1 MNDNMVLAL
10 SKPLGVRGYA
20 CITTDVVREAQQR
33 HETAPTA
40 TYVLGKALTAA
51 ALQGALLKV
60 QQRAALRWQ
69 ANGPLDR
76 ILVEADSNGSVRG
89 YVGDPTVDLPLVEG
103 KQDIVSA
110 IGRAGVLTVVK
121 DLLLPELSEGT
132 VHLETSDID
141 GDLMFYYEQSEQMPT
156 YIATYVSLDEEGVP
170 IVAGGLLVQPLP
182 PYEPSTMDHIRERL
196 QELPPLGSLLDDGQK
211 PQVILADLLTEAS
224 PEFIS
229 RYPVK
234 FRCNCS
240 RERTQDALIS
250 LGKEELQQLLEDEG
264 QAVVDC
270 HYCRE
275 QYIFTADDLQ
285 GIIDSL

>member
-20 CITTDVVREAQQR
+20 CITTDVVREAQER

-40 TYVLGKALTAA
+40 TYALGKALTAA

-69 ANGPLDR
+69 GNGPLDR

-89 YVGDPTVDLPLVEG
+89 YVGDASIDLPLVDG
-103 KQDIVSA
+103 KQDVVSA
-110 IGRAGVLTVVK
+110 IGRAGLLTVVK

-141 GDLMFYYEQSEQMPT
+141 GDLIFYYEQSEQMPT
-156 YIATYVSLDEEGVP
+156 YIATYVSLDEDGIPV
-170 IVAGGLLVQPLP
+170 VAGGLLVQPLP
-182 PYEPSTMDHIRERL
+182 PYDASTMDQIRERL
-196 QELPPLGSLLDDGQK
+196 QELPPLGSLLDEGQK

-240 RERTQDALIS
+240 RERTRDALIA
-250 LGKEELQQLLEDEG
+250 LGKDELTQVLEEEG
-264 QAVVDC
+264 EAVVDC

-275 QYIFTADDLQ
+275 QYVFSEADLQ
-285 GIIDSL
+285 EIIDSL

>member
-20 CITTDVVREAQQR
+20 CITTDVVREAQER

-40 TYVLGKALTAA
+40 TYALGKALTAA

-69 ANGPLDR
+69 ASGPLDR

-89 YVGDPTVDLPLVEG
+89 YVGNPAIDLPLVDG
-103 KQDIVSA
+103 RQDIVSA

-141 GDLMFYYEQSEQMPT
+141 GDLIFYYEQSEQMPT
-156 YIATYVSLDEEGVP
+156 YISTHVTLDEAGVP
-170 IVAGGLLVQPLP
+170 VVAGGVLVQPLP
-182 PYEPSTMDHIRERL
+182 PYDPSTMEQVRERL

-211 PQVILADLLTEAS
+211 PQVILADLLTAAS

-240 RERTQDALIS
+240 RERTRDALIS
-250 LGKEELQQLLEDEG
+250 LGKEELQQVLEDEG

-275 QYIFTADDLQ
+275 QYIFSASDLQ
-285 GIIDSL
+285 EIIDSL